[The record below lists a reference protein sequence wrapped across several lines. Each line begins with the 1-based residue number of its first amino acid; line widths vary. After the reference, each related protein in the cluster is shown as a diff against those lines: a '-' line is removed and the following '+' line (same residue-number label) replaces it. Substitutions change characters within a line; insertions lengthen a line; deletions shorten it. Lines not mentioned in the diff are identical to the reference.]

1 MEGIGKGL
9 GTAIVVLCVCCVLV
23 FWGGYELVDWLFIDD
38 AIRTTELIEPEI
50 ELVVKDNVVDT
61 VYVYRK
67 P

>member
-9 GTAIVVLCVCCVLV
+9 GTAIVVLCVICV
-23 FWGGYELVDWLFIDD
+23 
-38 AIRTTELIEPEI
+38 
-50 ELVVKDNVVDT
+50 DNVVDT